1 MVLCAALS
9 SGFKP
14 TITPDMAILFVAADA
29 AELKPF
35 EKYLINARKLKWPVD
50 YAFEGILEGRRILLA
65 ANGAGPKLVAQ
76 AIEVANR
83 AIRAAELS
91 SSKLEAIV
99 SVGFCGGLQPG
110 LRPGQIIV
118 GTEVLNP
125 RDGSRFP
132 CQPIAATCEHQ
143 TGVVASQD
151 RVAIDSQEK
160 ATLFA
165 SGAIAVDMES
175 FAVAEGAGR
184 ASVPFYCIKAV
195 SDLANES
202 FRIDL
207 NKMRTPEGR
216 IARGKIVLYV
226 LTHPWMLGELL
237 RLRRRSQDASRALGE
252 FLVSCR
258 INFNGDSATVE

>member
-1 MVLCAALS
+1 MLCVARS
-9 SGFKP
+9 SGSKL
-14 TITPDMAILFVAADA
+14 TITPDMAILFVAAEA

-35 EKYLINARKLKWPVD
+35 ENGLINARRLKWPVD
-50 YAFEGILEGRRILLA
+50 YAFEGILEGRRLLLV
-65 ANGAGPKLVAQ
+65 ANGAGPKLVGQ

-99 SVGFCGGLQPG
+99 SVGFCGGLKPG
-110 LRPGQIIV
+110 LQPGQIVV
-118 GTEVLNP
+118 GTEVLDP
-125 RDGSRFP
+125 RDGRRFS

-143 TGVVASQD
+143 SGVVASQD
-151 RVAIDSQEK
+151 RVAIDSAEK

-165 SGAIAVDMES
+165 SGAMAVDMES
-175 FAVAEGAGR
+175 LAVAEGAKR
-184 ASVPFYCIKAV
+184 TSVPFLCIKAV
-195 SDLANES
+195 TDLADES
-202 FRIDL
+202 FQIDL

-237 RLRRRSQDASRALGE
+237 RLRRRSQDAAKALGE

-258 INFNGDSATVE
+258 INLNGDPATIE

>member
-1 MVLCAALS
+1 MMRCAALS
-9 SGFKP
+9 SGSKP
-14 TITPDMAILFVAADA
+14 TTTPDMAILFVAAEA

-50 YAFEGILEGRRILLA
+50 YAYEGILEGRRILLA

-110 LRPGQIIV
+110 LRVGQIIV
-118 GTEVLNP
+118 GTEVLDP
-125 RDGSRFP
+125 RDGTRFP
-132 CQPIAATCEHQ
+132 CQPVGATCEHEN
-143 TGVVASQD
+143 GVVASQD
-151 RVAIDSQEK
+151 RVAIDSAEK
-160 ATLFA
+160 ARLFA

-175 FAVAEGAGR
+175 LAVAGGAQR
-184 ASVPFYCIKAV
+184 ASVPFFCIKAV
-195 SDLANES
+195 SDLADES

-226 LTHPWMLGELL
+226 LTRPWMLGELL
-237 RLRRRSQDASRALGE
+237 RLRRRSQDAARALGE

-258 INFNGDSATVE
+258 INLNGDPATIE

>member
-1 MVLCAALS
+1 MALSAARS

-14 TITPDMAILFVAADA
+14 TITPDMAILFVAAEA

-35 EKYLINARKLKWPVD
+35 EQHLINARKLKWPVD
-50 YAFEGILEGRRILLA
+50 YAYEGILEGRRILLA

-76 AIEVANR
+76 TIEVANR

-99 SVGFCGGLQPG
+99 SVGFCGALQPG
-110 LRPGQIIV
+110 LQPGQIIV
-118 GTEVLNP
+118 GTEVLDP
-125 RDGSRFP
+125 RDGTRFP
-132 CQPIAATCEHQ
+132 CQPITASCEHQ
-143 TGVVASQD
+143 SGVVASQD
-151 RVAIDSQEK
+151 RVAIDSGEK
-160 ATLFA
+160 TALST

-175 FAVAEGAGR
+175 FAVAEGAKR
-184 ASVPFYCIKAV
+184 ASVPFFCVKAV
-195 SDLANES
+195 SDLASES

-237 RLRRRSQDASRALGE
+237 RLRRRSQQAAGALGE

-258 INFNGDSATVE
+258 INLNGDPATIE

>member
-1 MVLCAALS
+1 
-9 SGFKP
+9 
-14 TITPDMAILFVAADA
+14 MAILFVAAEA

-35 EKYLINARKLKWPVD
+35 ERHLINARKLKWPLD
-50 YAFEGILEGRRILLA
+50 YAYEGILEGRRILLA

-76 AIEVANR
+76 AIEVARR
-83 AIRAAELS
+83 AITGAELS

-99 SVGFCGGLQPG
+99 SVGFCGGLQLG
-110 LRPGQIIV
+110 FQPGQIII
-118 GTEVLNP
+118 GSEVLDP
-125 RDGSRFP
+125 RDGKTYA
-132 CQPIAATCEHQ
+132 CAPIAATCAHQ

-151 RVAIDSQEK
+151 RVAIDREEK
-160 ATLFA
+160 ARLFA

-175 FAVAEGAGR
+175 FAVAER
-184 ASVPFYCIKAV
+184 AERLSVPFFCIKAV
-195 SDLANES
+195 SDLADES

-207 NKMRTPEGR
+207 NAMRTPEGR

-237 RLRRRSQDASRALGE
+237 RLRRRSQDAARALGE

-258 INFNGDSATVE
+258 INLNGDTATVE

>member
-1 MVLCAALS
+1 
-9 SGFKP
+9 
-14 TITPDMAILFVAADA
+14 MAILFVAAEAD
-29 AELKPF
+29 ELRPF
-35 EKYLINARKLKWPVD
+35 EKHLINARKLKWPID
-50 YAFEGILEGRRILLA
+50 YAYEGILEGRRVLLA

-76 AIEVANR
+76 AIEIANR

-91 SSKLEAIV
+91 SSKLEAVV
-99 SVGFCGGLQPG
+99 SVGFCGALRPG
-110 LRPGQIIV
+110 LRPSQIIV
-118 GTEVLNP
+118 ATEVVDERN
-125 RDGSRFP
+125 GSRYP
-132 CQPIAATCEHQ
+132 CSPFDASCEHQ

-151 RVAIDSQEK
+151 RVAIDREEK
-160 ATLFA
+160 AKLFA

-175 FAVAEGAGR
+175 FAVAEGANR
-184 ASVPFYCIKAV
+184 ASVPFFCVKAV
-195 SDLANES
+195 SDLADES

-237 RLRRRSQDASRALGE
+237 RLRRRSQDAARALGE

-258 INFNGDSATVE
+258 INLNGDPATIE